1 MDPTSNQFDHE
12 RFHLD
17 LHTATWHGHLDVVQ
31 CLVDID
37 SIDERDETEFGEH
50 NTLLHYAS
58 YQGHENIVAFLIKE
72 GANMNTINSAGCTPF
87 FFFLEVKEYY
97 VSSLTVDRKIL
108 VDYFGRP
115 RVKDSRGNI
124 FHKT

>member
-1 MDPTSNQFDHE
+1 MHERESGRVDPTSNQFDHE

-72 GANMNTINSAGCTPF
+72 GANMNTINSAGCTPLF
-87 FFFLEVKEYY
+87 MAAQQGHAAVVSLLLEV
-97 VSSLTVDRKIL
+97 TR
-108 VDYFGRP
+108 
-115 RVKDSRGNI
+115 
-124 FHKT
+124 